1 MTVFEIITII
11 FSGISLFL
19 SICFS
24 LVSIYNSAKIN
35 KLNMRN
41 NYFDLFKDDLTIKI
55 PQYCTNFIS
64 KESEKFNDEVGKE
77 FEVYINKLREKIKFL
92 EYIDKRNYKDID
104 ESLVAIEEEIILLPT
119 RTDNKKLHI
128 DNFYNQISVIYNR
141 MNKHFS

>member
-1 MTVFEIITII
+1 MI
-11 FSGISLFL
+11 
-19 SICFS
+19 
-24 LVSIYNSAKIN
+24 
-35 KLNMRN
+35 R
-41 NYFDLFKDDLTIKI
+41 
-55 PQYCTNFIS
+55 
-64 KESEKFNDEVGKE
+64 
-77 FEVYINKLREKIKFL
+77 NKLREKIKFL